1 MFSGTFKRSYLLDR
15 IKMNGEMLSESD
27 MENLRRRMAEARVTD
42 VTEVWYFARI
52 LSSFGDYI
60 K

>member
-42 VTEVWYFARI
+42 VTEV
-52 LSSFGDYI
+52 
-60 K
+60 